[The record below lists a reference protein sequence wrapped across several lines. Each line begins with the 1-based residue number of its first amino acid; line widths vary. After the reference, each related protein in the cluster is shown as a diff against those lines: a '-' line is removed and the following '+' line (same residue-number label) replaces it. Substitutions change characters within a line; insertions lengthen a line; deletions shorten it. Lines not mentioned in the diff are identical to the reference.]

1 MKKLNLSF
9 LSSRYIPLISA
20 FFLLVTIKILIS
32 FYFKSPWIFP
42 DETVYAETARNI
54 LHGEFFSK
62 LQYCQTYPPG
72 YSFFL
77 SIVYLLFDN
86 STVNYQLMLIINSFL
101 TSSIIFPAYFLLKK
115 YCSDKF
121 SLLGSIFVA
130 ILPSVVLYN
139 FVVMSENLFIPLFV
153 FSLWFVIESYESNSK
168 KWGILA
174 GFSIFLLFFT
184 RSLGI
189 AMIIGFFLAL
199 VYYALIQLKSK
210 KPGIIVKEN
219 IYSILAFC
227 IPTILWIYYKSQLVI
242 TTTADYDIN
251 AYISSIF
258 QAVSNIQ
265 SFTRFLLLIIHE
277 FEFLILAS
285 YFILFVLAFY
295 SLYLILRCCT
305 SNFEDS
311 SKLKENQ
318 KKMAIKSGVI
328 YFLVSSFLS
337 ILITVAH
344 MSLVKPPVDLYY
356 SIFGRYIDPIVP
368 IIVIFGLIG
377 LYNVLNKNS
386 EKKKIIFLLITSIL
400 PLIILFAIDFP
411 STYYKLPNIF
421 TIFYIQKVSTF
432 LPVIQFII
440 LFAIL
445 LFGFFTI
452 IMYYKK
458 FWPIFIIFLMIITI
472 IAIHSTLQI
481 QLKISSDTEKI
492 NQIGQYL
499 ITNSNESS
507 RILMTN
513 EDYSY
518 AGGPQIWFG
527 TQFYIKGYL
536 IRNDTCS
543 TSSNYNC
550 QQNRDLDYII
560 SPKILPYQ
568 LITVSNMG
576 FKLYNFKKPENQT
589 IELPYTN

>member
-1 MKKLNLSF
+1 
-9 LSSRYIPLISA
+9 
-20 FFLLVTIKILIS
+20 
-32 FYFKSPWIFP
+32 
-42 DETVYAETARNI
+42 
-54 LHGEFFSK
+54 
-62 LQYCQTYPPG
+62 
-72 YSFFL
+72 
-77 SIVYLLFDN
+77 
-86 STVNYQLMLIINSFL
+86 MLIINSFL